1 MSRLGEEAAVN
12 AMEVVEM
19 NSVLSKEEIL
29 KAQKE
34 DKTVQAIIKLL
45 EKNSTDVQVIGTL
58 KGLADK
64 KEELLIDERVLYR
77 QVSDGHCQVVLPPAL
92 HGRVL
97 AMLHDDSASGHLGI
111 DKTEGRFLE
120 AFYWP
125 NVKKII
131 AWHIK
136 QCEKCEIFKTPKKIQ
151 EHHYNRLLAIISW
164 NCW

>member
-1 MSRLGEEAAVN
+1 MSRSGEEATVN

-19 NSVLSKEEIL
+19 DSVLSKEEIL

-64 KEELLIDERVLYR
+64 KEELFIDEGVLYR
-77 QVSDGHCQVVLPPAL
+77 QLKDEHCQVVLPPAL
-92 HGRVL
+92 HGRFL

-111 DKTEGRFLE
+111 DKTESRFLE

-125 NVKKII
+125 NIKKD
-131 AWHIK
+131 HSMVY
-136 QCEKCEIFKTPKKIQ
+136 QTV
-151 EHHYNRLLAIISW
+151 
-164 NCW
+164 